1 MFLETNEILYKN
13 QFGSRNKHSTNKA
26 LIGNTENI
34 RNALD
39 QKLFACSI
47 FIDFQK
53 AFDAVNYEILHDKLH
68 YYGKKEEL
76 IIGSILSCKIDINLQ
91 TLRKAALKD
100 KKHPWCTTRICCLR
114 SLALSTLHKL
124 S

>member
-13 QFGSRNKHSTNKA
+13 QFGSRNKHSMNNA
-26 LIGNTENI
+26 LIGNTEKI
-34 RNALD
+34 RDVLG
-39 QKLFACSI
+39 QKLFAYSI
-47 FIDFQK
+47 FIDLQK
-53 AFDAVNYEILHDKLH
+53 AFDAVNHEILHEKLH
-68 YYGKKEEL
+68 YYGKKEDL

-91 TLRKAALKD
+91 TLRKAALKN

-114 SLALSTLHKL
+114 SLALSTLHEL